1 MKALRASSQRL
12 LLAATGLA
20 ALLCPITAYA
30 ATIYAWSYDGAITKF
45 TEGAAGST
53 FANTG
58 SSFNGSVGLA
68 VDSAGNLYAGN
79 PSDSTVTKFTPNGV
93 ASPFSP
99 WSDSISGLAFNSTGT
114 LYGTVPNFNALIEF
128 SPTGSSVD
136 ITDYSHGGL
145 GNPTGIAIDSAGNL
159 YVANRGYDSFSSPYA
174 NTIEKFS
181 PTGLDLGTFA
191 TTGLNKPWSLAFDN
205 AGNLFVSNSGNN
217 TIQKFTPGG
226 VRSVFASTGLNN
238 PQGLAFDSAGNLY
251 VANAGNNTIRMF
263 TSTGIGTTF
272 ASGLNS
278 PSSIAIDRTT
288 PEPASALLLLLGGG
302 ALLSLHRRRNAVRA
316 S

>member
-1 MKALRASSQRL
+1 MKALRAYSQRL

-20 ALLCPITAYA
+20 ALLCPITAYT

-45 TEGAAGST
+45 TGSGLGT
-53 FANTG
+53 AFANTG

-68 VDSAGNLYAGN
+68 VDSAGNLFTGN
-79 PSDSTVTKFTPNGV
+79 PSDSTVKKFTPDGV
-93 ASPFSP
+93 ASLFSR
-99 WSDSISGLAFNSTGT
+99 SDSISGLAFNSTGT
-114 LYGTVPNFNALIEF
+114 LYGAVPNYNALIQF
-128 SPTGSSVD
+128 SPAGVGMD
-136 ITDYSHGGL
+136 ITDYSNGRF

-159 YVANRGYDSFSSPYA
+159 YVANHGYDSFNSPYA
-174 NTIEKFS
+174 NTIEKYS

-191 TTGLNKPWSLAFDN
+191 ITGLNKPWGLAFDS

-217 TIQKFTPGG
+217 TIQKFTPDG

-238 PQGLAFDSAGNLY
+238 PQGMAFDSAGNLY

-288 PEPASALLLLLGGG
+288 PEPASALLLLLGSG
-302 ALLSLHRRRNAVRA
+302 LLSLQRHRNVVRA